1 MGLRGK
7 LVALFF
13 VCFAATCSLGI
24 AILIRNLGSDFAE
37 MERNE
42 ALRLNDQLVRN
53 FKAELEH
60 LNELNTDWAD
70 WAGMYTFAQTLS
82 PEFAAAEV
90 GTGALDSAKL
100 SFVAIFDNDHRR
112 RFLRAAADL
121 VDQESNKGLSRTLEA
136 MQRVYETR
144 GTTKSCTLH
153 GADSEIYL
161 LCWQYIHRSDGSG
174 EPHGTLLMGRLL
186 DEHILQRIR
195 NQSGLDFKIEKVP
208 PATIPG
214 NPGVAGST
222 IATDSLVLGGRDKH
236 MLTGRML
243 DASGKPVFLF
253 HMRLPADIERS
264 GQQITWR
271 VVLVVTIGAMLSGV
285 VLVLGVQHFLVRRL
299 QLMERQLR
307 HAGAAG
313 GWPEQIAIPPGRD
326 EIATL
331 GEAINRMLRVLREQG
346 QALELLSLSD
356 PLTRLANRR
365 AFDRDLAT
373 GISLSRRSM
382 APLSLVLL
390 DVDHF
395 KAYNDLYGHPAGDAV
410 LVAIG
415 RILREAASRPTDL
428 AARIGGEE
436 FAILLPNTTQAGA
449 VRVATRVHEALAA
462 QAIVHAAS
470 SVSEQVT
477 VSIGVA
483 QAMHDEAADEFV
495 TRADRTTYA
504 AKDAGRNQTCESA
517 PQKEQVCSHRPENEL

>member
-1 MGLRGK
+1 
-7 LVALFF
+7 
-13 VCFAATCSLGI
+13 
-24 AILIRNLGSDFAE
+24 
-37 MERNE
+37 
-42 ALRLNDQLVRN
+42 
-53 FKAELEH
+53 
-60 LNELNTDWAD
+60 
-70 WAGMYTFAQTLS
+70 MYTFAQTLS

>member
-1 MGLRGK
+1 MGLRWK

-13 VCFAATCSLGI
+13 IGFASTCSLGI
-24 AILIRNLGSDFAE
+24 GILVRNLGSDFAE

-42 ALRLNDQLVRN
+42 ALKLDDQLVRN

-112 RFLRAAADL
+112 TFLRAAANL
-121 VDQESNKGLSRTLEA
+121 IDQESNKGLSRTLDA
-136 MQRVYETR
+136 VQRLYETQ
-144 GTTKSCTLH
+144 GATKSCTLH
-153 GADSEIYL
+153 GTDGEIYL

-174 EPHGTLLMGRLL
+174 EPRGTLLMGRLL

-195 NQSGLDFKIEKVP
+195 NQSALEFDIERAP
-208 PATIPG
+208 PTAIPG
-214 NPGVAGST
+214 NPGVAGGAVS
-222 IATDSLVLGGRDKH
+222 TDSLVIGRRDKH

-253 HMRLPADIERS
+253 HIRLPADIERS

-271 VVLVVTIGAMLSGV
+271 VVLVVMVGALLSGV
-285 VLVLGVQHFLVRRL
+285 VLVLGVQYFLVRRL

-313 GWPEQIAIPPGRD
+313 GWPDQISIPPGRD

-331 GEAINRMLRVLREQG
+331 GEAINRMLRVLRDQG
-346 QALELLSLSD
+346 QALELLSLTD

-373 GISLSRRSM
+373 DIRLSRRSM
-382 APLSLVLL
+382 NPLSLLVL

-395 KAYNDLYGHPAGDAV
+395 KAYNDLYGHPAGDGV
-410 LVAIG
+410 LVALG

-428 AARIGGEE
+428 AARVGGEE
-436 FAILLPNTTQAGA
+436 FAILLPNTTLAGA
-449 VRVATRVHEALAA
+449 VRVATRIHEALAA
-462 QAIVHAAS
+462 EAIAHAAA
-470 SVSEQVT
+470 SVSEHVT
-477 VSIGVA
+477 VSIGVT
-483 QAMHDEAADEFV
+483 QAMHDETADELV
-495 TRADRTTYA
+495 TRADRATYA
-504 AKDAGRNQTCESA
+504 AKNAGRNQTYALGGSESA
-517 PQKEQVCSHRPENEL
+517 CVSASAKK